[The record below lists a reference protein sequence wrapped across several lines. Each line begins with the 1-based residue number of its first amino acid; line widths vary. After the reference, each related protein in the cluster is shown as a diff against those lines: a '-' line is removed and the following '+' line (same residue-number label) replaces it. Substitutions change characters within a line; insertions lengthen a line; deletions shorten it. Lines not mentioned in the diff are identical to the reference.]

1 MSSTKRLG
9 VAVLFGLGTLLALAA
24 LTSLIIAMLL
34 KMTELDEANLA
45 ITIMILAIISMIIAG
60 FISGLKAKV
69 RGWFAGGATGVAYS
83 VLVFLFNYLGHSQG
97 LSSENMLYQ
106 LGLIASSMIG
116 GIFGVNAAKKE

>member
-60 FISGLKAKV
+60 FISGLKAKA

-83 VLVFLFNYLGHSQG
+83 ILVFLFNYLGHSQG
-97 LSSENMLYQ
+97 LSNDNMLYH
-106 LGLIASSMIG
+106 LGLIAASMIG

>member
-60 FISGLKAKV
+60 FISGLKSKKSE
-69 RGWFAGGATGVAYS
+69 AGLLGGQQALPT
-83 VLVFLFNYLGHSQG
+83 LFLFFSFQ
-97 LSSENMLYQ
+97 LS
-106 LGLIASSMIG
+106 GPFTRA
-116 GIFGVNAAKKE
+116 FR

>member
-24 LTSLIIAMLL
+24 LTSLIVAMLL

-60 FISGLKAKV
+60 FISGLKAKA
-69 RGWFAGGATGVAYS
+69 RGWFAGGTTGVAYS
-83 VLVFLFNYLGHSQG
+83 ILVFLFNYLGHSQG
-97 LSSENMLYQ
+97 LSNENMLYH
-106 LGLIASSMIG
+106 LGLIAASMIG